1 MKKIYIIAIISATI
15 CGILLYSFFSGYEKK
30 EGETKTKAVN
40 QRKTEMVVVAGKD
53 IKAYTEIK
61 RDMLQLVSVPE
72 GSVHGNAARKI
83 EDVEGRITE
92 REIESGEQI
101 LKDKVYE
108 KGSSGTSLSYQ
119 LPKGMRAMTI
129 EVTLPQDIAGYMK
142 EGDLVDLISG
152 EKKKKKVVCSGVEV
166 LRLGEVTNRGSGK
179 VNTNITLKLTQKQCL
194 IVADLGEGGFSV
206 ALWSKSDRTQ

>member
-1 MKKIYIIAIISATI
+1 MKKIYIIAIISAAI

-30 EGETKTKAVN
+30 VGETKTKVEN
-40 QRKTEMVVVAGKD
+40 QQKTETVVVAGKN

-72 GSVHGNAARKI
+72 GSAQWKCKQEKI

-101 LKDKVYE
+101 LKDKIYE

-129 EVTLPQDIAGYMK
+129 V
-142 EGDLVDLISG
+142 VD
-152 EKKKKKVVCSGVEV
+152 
-166 LRLGEVTNRGSGK
+166 
-179 VNTNITLKLTQKQCL
+179 
-194 IVADLGEGGFSV
+194 
-206 ALWSKSDRTQ
+206 